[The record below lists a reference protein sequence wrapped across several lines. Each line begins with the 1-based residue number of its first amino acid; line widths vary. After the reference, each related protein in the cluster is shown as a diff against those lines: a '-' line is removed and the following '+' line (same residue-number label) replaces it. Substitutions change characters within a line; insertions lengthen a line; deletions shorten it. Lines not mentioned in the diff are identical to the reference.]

1 MNEDDSYLIV
11 LAYLEDTRKWTVE
24 TLQSAIISVIDLV
37 NTASDLTG
45 IYAAGLMVD
54 KWGDD
59 PLISFFVQHDDRWE
73 TPEDADEMIMQTFTK
88 AIQICNLEDDMWVL
102 GYEERELL
110 ETD

>member
-45 IYAAGLMVD
+45 IYAVEGSTDQLY
-54 KWGDD
+54 
-59 PLISFFVQHDDRWE
+59 
-73 TPEDADEMIMQTFTK
+73 
-88 AIQICNLEDDMWVL
+88 AIDLRTGVAASTGC
-102 GYEERELL
+102 R
-110 ETD
+110 